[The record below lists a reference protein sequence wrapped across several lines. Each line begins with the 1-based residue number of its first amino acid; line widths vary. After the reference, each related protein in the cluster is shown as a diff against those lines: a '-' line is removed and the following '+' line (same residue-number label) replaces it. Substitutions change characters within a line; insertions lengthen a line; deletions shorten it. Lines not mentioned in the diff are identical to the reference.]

1 MTDRASSY
9 RWSRTIR
16 TKDQAAD
23 ALKQVIQLIE
33 TQFNRK
39 AKTLTTDGSR
49 ELHPDLPGLVVRASA
64 PYTPAQNGM
73 AERANQLVIQGAR
86 TMILAA
92 KMPTF
97 LWPEVVAAAVHIG
110 NRTWTR
116 RQAATPI
123 QRVLELLAETEMDV
137 RLSGISSTTDHLR
150 VIGCRAF
157 VNIPEQRRVA
167 SRKLE
172 ARAEAGTLV
181 GFEGTTN
188 YRVYIPQQR
197 TVVVTPHVTFHE
209 DVFPGRG
216 NRGPMDLE
224 IEVFVPPVRRRRR
237 RRVKHWVRMLIYMA
251 SADMQ
256 SFWTWSEIQA
266 MSCDLRNSFIAAAQ
280 REV

>member
-9 RWSRTIR
+9 RWSRTIH

-188 YRVYIPQQR
+188 YRVYIPQRR

-224 IEVFVPPVRRRRR
+224 IEEPE
-237 RRVKHWVRMLIYMA
+237 LTE
-251 SADMQ
+251 D
-256 SFWTWSEIQA
+256 
-266 MSCDLRNSFIAAAQ
+266 NSMHIAGP
-280 REV
+280 